1 MPRKSARERAVVTL
15 LALTCACG
23 QPEADPRPGAG
34 AVDAAGVRLT
44 DAAGVEVVLAA
55 PARRVVSLVPSVTET
70 LHAMHRD
77 DVLVGRT
84 DFDTQPWATSI
95 PSVGGGLEPNLEAIV
110 ALEPDL
116 VVRFAGEQDTRT
128 PARLGELGIPVLA
141 VRPDRI
147 EDIFRTIELLGSA
160 IGDRPA
166 ADSLAA
172 RLGDGLAEAAEKVRA
187 FPRLRVAYVLGG
199 TPPWVAGPGTYI
211 DEVVS
216 LMGGDNVFADLEPLY
231 AAVSPEELRTRAIDV
246 VLVSEAG
253 GFDTALTP
261 GVRVEHVGS
270 ALEIPGP
277 GVVEAAYLV
286 AERMHGRKLK

>member
-1 MPRKSARERAVVTL
+1 
-15 LALTCACG
+15 
-23 QPEADPRPGAG
+23 
-34 AVDAAGVRLT
+34 
-44 DAAGVEVVLAA
+44 
-55 PARRVVSLVPSVTET
+55 VVSLVPSVTET

-128 PARLGELGIPVLA
+128 PARLGELDIPVLA

-147 EDIFRTIELLGSA
+147 EDIFRTIDLLGGA

-172 RLGDGLAEAAEKVRA
+172 RVRDGLAEAAEKVRS

-231 AAVSPEELRTRAIDV
+231 APVSPEELRARAIDV

-253 GFDTALTP
+253 GFDTGLTP